1 MFDLFAIRNE
11 NGVVIPL
18 FSHAGDLMVEK
29 EILYFLINV
38 VLRVNLMYASMFIVQ
53 CTPHKTQTHIILT
66 GSIFRIPIYWN
77 M

>member
-1 MFDLFAIRNE
+1 MFTVFLYAIYTSSSYNQMFDLFAIRNE

-38 VLRVNLMYASMFIVQ
+38 VLRGNLMYASRFSVHQ
-53 CTPHKTQTHIILT
+53 TKHKHII
-66 GSIFRIPIYWN
+66 
-77 M
+77 